1 MRNRCLALAAT
12 LLAACQGTAP
22 NSPDHE
28 LVVSLLAGTAQ
39 EAIAGTNVG
48 VPPAVLVTRRGA
60 PVAGVTVQFRVTAGG
75 GVVQGADAVTGADGI
90 ARVTGWMMGPA
101 GPQAVEAVVAEAL
114 GSPIVFTALATTS
127 NPVAVAPIQG
137 EAISGTVGLPVAVR
151 PVLRVT
157 DGAGHPI
164 PGVTVAW
171 RIGAGGG
178 GLRYGDPVT
187 GSDGTAGVIKWVLGT
202 TAGENT
208 LIADVAC
215 EGRCAPVVFRATGVA
230 GAVTAIVRV
239 AGNGQSAP
247 AGSAI
252 AIAPA
257 VRLTDAYGNPAANR
271 PVTWTVTGGGG
282 MVANVTSL
290 SNADGIA
297 TAGAWTLGPA
307 AGANSL
313 SAAAEGVSVG
323 FTATGS

>member
-1 MRNRCLALAAT
+1 MRNRCLALAAI

-22 NSPDHE
+22 NSPDNE

-48 VPPAVLVTRRGA
+48 VPPAVLVTRGGA
-60 PVAGVTVQFRVTAGG
+60 PVGGVAVQFRVTAGG
-75 GVVQGADAVTGADGI
+75 GVVQGADAVTGPDGI
-90 ARVTGWMMGPA
+90 ARATGWMMGPA

-114 GSPIVFTALATTS
+114 GSPIVFTAVATTS

-137 EAISGTVGLPVAVR
+137 EQISGTVGLPVAIR

-164 PGVTVAW
+164 PGVSVSW

-208 LIADVAC
+208 LVADVAC
-215 EGRCAPVVFRATGVA
+215 AGRCAPVIFRATGVA
-230 GAVTAIVRV
+230 GPVHTVTRI
-239 AGNGQSAP
+239 AGNAQVAA
-247 AGSAI
+247 AGSAV
-252 AIAPA
+252 ATPPA
-257 VRLTDAYGNPAANR
+257 VRLTDAYGNAAAGR
-271 PVTWTVTGGGG
+271 PVTWTVTSGGG
-282 MVANVTSL
+282 MVVQATSL
-290 SNADGIA
+290 SNSDGIA
-297 TAGAWTLGPA
+297 TVGGWTLGPL
-307 AGANSL
+307 AGPNAL
-313 SAAAEGVSVG
+313 TATAEGVSVG